1 MAEAIN
7 GYRGRDIGWYAR
19 IFLSTRNGLFFAF
32 HAQAIDYDNP
42 TVCRN
47 TFVSAHVSSD
57 ADRSM
62 YFFLPLFTLF
72 FVSAVREWNPK
83 IPPIDLAG
91 YSSAIY
97 LMQYGLIWAGSKVLS
112 VLHLTDSYW
121 NWTVYILVLTA
132 PVVFYCLIG
141 KRKAARILF

>member
-1 MAEAIN
+1 MLSMHKLLITTILLFAEI
-7 GYRGRDIGWYAR
+7 
-19 IFLSTRNGLFFAF
+19 
-32 HAQAIDYDNP
+32 
-42 TVCRN
+42 